1 MQQQA
6 SANHVVLVG
15 RAGKDPEI
23 KYFDSGSVKASF
35 SIAVDRPG
43 SKENR
48 VTDWFNIDAWGRL
61 AEIMGEYL
69 KKGGQVVV
77 SGRLSERRYKDTAG
91 NDKSWLSVVANDIKF
106 VGSARRDNEGGG
118 GYNGGG
124 SNQYA
129 SQPNNNFGGGGQS
142 APF

>member
-23 KYFDSGSVKASF
+23 KYFDSGSVKATF
-35 SIAVDRPG
+35 SLAVDRPS

-48 VTDWFNIDAWGRL
+48 ITDWFNVDAWGRL

-69 KKGGQVVV
+69 KKGRQVVV
-77 SGRLSERRYKDTAG
+77 SGRIAERRYNDTAG
-91 NDKSWLSVVANDIKF
+91 NEKSWLSIVATDIKLI
-106 VGSARRDNEGGG
+106 GSARQENDGGSFGGG
-118 GYNGGG
+118 NSG
-124 SNQYA
+124 QYA
-129 SQPNNNFGGGGQS
+129 SQPGSFGNNGGQA